1 MARKLAESG
10 SFASIPDPPST
21 DKRGVRNLHSIS
33 HSAILTGP
41 LVSPLDISTAG
52 EYLLGFAVEA
62 SYFQEGD
69 WFTATALPHVT
80 HRVRFWSV
88 PTP

>member
-1 MARKLAESG
+1 MVNGAPLSLLDTEAKRIVLSG
-10 SFASIPDPPST
+10 YTQFMTS
-21 DKRGVRNLHSIS
+21 G
-33 HSAILTGP
+33 AILTGP